1 MVGQPM
7 AVLMYYYDISKASS
21 PNTPYDA
28 SDANNAGGELIAG
41 AAHIA
46 RGAAKQMLNSTL
58 AWEPN
63 IRTITSEL

>member
-28 SDANNAGGELIAG
+28 SDANNAGGELIA
-41 AAHIA
+41 ADA
-46 RGAAKQMLNSTL
+46 LLSFTFPSTSTCSINHL
-58 AWEPN
+58 LHPS
-63 IRTITSEL
+63 TSILLH